1 MSNHASAPAR
11 GVSRRTLLTGA
22 AWSVPA
28 VLVVG
33 ATPAFALSTGRLT
46 AVSATAVRG
55 TKDIT
60 INFVVR
66 NPNSHD
72 IITIHSVTVTAQ
84 TNSADVTSTT
94 VVSSPIVPTQV
105 SPGDYTI
112 VFSQTA
118 NNNGKT
124 VNTAQF
130 TFAVTY
136 TIGTQFTDT
145 YTVNSGTVARNSS
158 QTLTFA

>member
-1 MSNHASAPAR
+1 M
-11 GVSRRTLLTGA
+11 
-22 AWSVPA
+22 
-28 VLVVG
+28 LVVG

-55 TKDIT
+55 TTDIT

-72 IITIHSVTVTAQ
+72 IITIDSVTVTAQ
-84 TNSADVTSTT
+84 TNSADVRTTT

-118 NNNGKT
+118 NNNGNN

-130 TFAVTY
+130 TFTVTY

>member
-1 MSNHASAPAR
+1 MNNHASAPAR

-55 TKDIT
+55 TTDIT

-72 IITIHSVTVTAQ
+72 IITIDSVTVTAQ
-84 TNSADVTSTT
+84 TNSADVRTTT
-94 VVSSPIVPTQV
+94 VVSRPIVPTPV

-118 NNNGKT
+118 NNNGNN

-130 TFAVTY
+130 TFTVTY
-136 TIGTQFTDT
+136 TIGTLFTDT

>member
-1 MSNHASAPAR
+1 M
-11 GVSRRTLLTGA
+11 
-22 AWSVPA
+22 
-28 VLVVG
+28 LVVG

-55 TKDIT
+55 TTDIT

-72 IITIHSVTVTAQ
+72 IITIDSVTVTAQ
-84 TNSADVTSTT
+84 TNSADVRTTT

-118 NNNGKT
+118 NNNGNN

-130 TFAVTY
+130 TFTVTY

-145 YTVNSGTVARNSS
+145 YTVKSGTVAKNSS